1 MDNNR
6 SVSLTISLSKRSRTL
21 LRQMA
26 AEWMISNPD
35 QTMTAAGIVR
45 SITEDYLDK
54 LTEGTRQE
62 KSGGKGRVSHDNP
75 IYY

>member
-54 LTEGTRQE
+54 LTEETRQE
-62 KSGGKGRVSHDNP
+62 KSGGKGESES
-75 IYY
+75 